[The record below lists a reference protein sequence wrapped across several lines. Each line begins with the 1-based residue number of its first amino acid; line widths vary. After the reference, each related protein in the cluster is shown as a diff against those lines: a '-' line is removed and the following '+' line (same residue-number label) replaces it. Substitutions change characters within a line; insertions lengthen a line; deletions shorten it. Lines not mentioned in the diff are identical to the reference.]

1 MCAISSTECTF
12 NATEKHLFL
21 KYAAY
26 FIEALSVSK
35 NITHRKPSD

>member
-1 MCAISSTECTF
+1 MCAISSIECTF
-12 NATEKHLFL
+12 NATEKYLFF

-26 FIEALSVSK
+26 FVEALSVFN